1 MTTKLNPD
9 MVQDV
14 LDFHLKFGQH
24 VGAEPAYA
32 PFEVMRLRFR
42 LINEEWEELQL
53 AFSAQGIPEIADATA
68 DLIYVLIGFMIAM
81 GIDLRPIWTAVQRAN
96 MAKVG
101 GAMREDGKVLK
112 PDGWVPPDIA
122 SILSIQPSLLGPRL
136 VNSTKPET
144 EEVKT
149 DG

>member
-24 VGAEPAYA
+24 VGAEPGYA

-101 GAMREDGKVLK
+101 GAMRKDGKVLK